1 MSTKAA
7 QSSTHVKDAL
17 NSVRELGMSYND
29 SGRLKCLYLKGGV
42 SECEWVKVSS
52 FNEMVVMG
60 ISYLKVS
67 WLLMNFFEVLSAWE
81 LREKLSALQLQYD
94 PVPWRKISAGWEH
107 CWGFWLHV
115 VLLIEII
122 ESLNESR
129 NCSTF
134 AVKLCC
140 GICSGYGATLVCN
153 N

>member
-60 ISYLKVS
+60 ISSSGTRVEYQFRKLYL
-67 WLLMNFFEVLSAWE
+67 N
-81 LREKLSALQLQYD
+81 
-94 PVPWRKISAGWEH
+94 
-107 CWGFWLHV
+107 GF
-115 VLLIEII
+115 
-122 ESLNESR
+122 SLVGKFNAPS
-129 NCSTF
+129 SI
-134 AVKLCC
+134 V
-140 GICSGYGATLVCN
+140 
-153 N
+153 